1 MRFADSRKK
10 QAMPYKQHKAKQHN
24 TPSMY
29 LCLCTSQCHI
39 VSQICIVFVGMYMH
53 VQVPQ
58 VEVVLLVFR
67 RLAEDLHSQS
77 SSSSSLTSA
86 RRKEM
91 SAALRHQIT
100 AVFQFLLDN
109 LEVKTQTMYKTEHQS
124 TRQTTTLQQYMCCVS
139 VCVCV

>member
-1 MRFADSRKK
+1 
-10 QAMPYKQHKAKQHN
+10 
-24 TPSMY
+24 MY
-29 LCLCTSQCHI
+29 I
-39 VSQICIVFVGMYMH
+39 VCMYMYVYNVH
-53 VQVPQ
+53 VQVSQ

-77 SSSSSLTSA
+77 SSSSLTSA

-91 SAALRHQIT
+91 SAVLRHQIT

-124 TRQTTTLQQYMCCVS
+124 TRRTTTIRQYMCCVS